1 MRRGFGASIRSLAM
15 AVSRARKNSSA
26 CLKDELAHSVQ
37 STCSMTRSMW
47 MLTLPLLAASAGVV
61 GAAGVLA
68 EDRVLLQE
76 IMPELAGTPLG
87 ALDVAPAPM
96 LGATLVVRKSDV
108 QRALLQAG
116 VHDNSLHIP
125 RSVRVTRQVSNVPRE
140 ELADQAHEALSLA
153 TAPCELRDAR
163 FPAEVRLSAGPREF
177 HAEFSNGL
185 RDGSVT
191 GTVVIDSGGQS
202 ARVPVV
208 VHLVC
213 PPPDVKAGSQVTAR
227 AVVGQV
233 TASAPA
239 EARQPG
245 RVGEVIRIT
254 SRATGASLRAR
265 VLDAHT
271 VEVVP

>member
-15 AVSRARKNSSA
+15 AKRGARKNPSA
-26 CLKDELAHSVQ
+26 HLELDLAHNVQ
-37 STCSMTRSMW
+37 STCSMTRSTW
-47 MLTLPLLAASAGVV
+47 LLTLPLLAAALAVAGVR
-61 GAAGVLA
+61 A

-76 IMPELAGTPLG
+76 VMPELAGTPLG

-108 QRALLQAG
+108 QRALQQAG
-116 VHDNSLHIP
+116 LNDKNLHIP
-125 RSVRVTRQVSNVPRE
+125 RAVRVTRQVSNVSRD
-140 ELADQAHEALSLA
+140 ELAEQAHAALSQA

-163 FPAEVRLSAGPREF
+163 FPAEVRLADGPREF
-177 HAEFSNGL
+177 RAEFSNGL
-185 RDGSVT
+185 RNGSVT
-191 GTVVIDSGGQS
+191 GAVVVESGGQS
-202 ARVPVV
+202 ARIPVV

-213 PPPDVKAGSQVTAR
+213 PPPEVTAGAQVTAR

-233 TASAPA
+233 TASTPA

-245 RVGEVIRIT
+245 RIGEVIRIT
-254 SRATGASLRAR
+254 SRATGASLRGR